1 MADSKINII
10 YQDEQII
17 VINKPSG
24 ISVTA
29 DRSGSVSLKEA
40 LKKQMPLE
48 AAEEIRLIH
57 RLDKDTS
64 GVMILAKSKEAQT
77 LFCGFFEERLVK
89 KTYLALVT
97 GRPTSTLREPQG
109 QMSGTITAN
118 IAPKLKG
125 GQLMCIDNKKGKS
138 AVTDWRVLADF
149 GGVLLLAVNPLTGRT
164 HQIRVHLPSIG
175 LNLVVDPLYGGGE
188 RLFLSDF
195 KYHYKLGKGRIEKP
209 LIDRLTL
216 HAYQLEFAE
225 PPLNTPAVF
234 IAALD
239 KNFAAAIK
247 MLAKYNPKGPA
258 AFLQSDT
265 YQKILTASKL

>member
-24 ISVTA
+24 LSVTA
-29 DRSGSVSLKEA
+29 DRSGSVSLKDV
-40 LKKQMPLE
+40 LKRQLPLE
-48 AAEEIRLIH
+48 TAEEIRLIH

-64 GVMILAKSKEAQT
+64 GVMILAKSKQAQT

-97 GRPTSTLREPQG
+97 GRPASTLREPQG
-109 QMSGTITAN
+109 QTSGTITAN
-118 IAPKLKG
+118 IAPKLKD
-125 GQLMCIDNKKGKS
+125 GQLMCIGNKKGKS

-175 LNLVVDPLYGGGE
+175 LNLAIDPLYGYGRG
-188 RLFLSDF
+188 LFLSDF
-195 KYHYKLGKGRIEKP
+195 KSRYKLGKGRTEKP

-225 PPLNTPAVF
+225 SPLNTPAVF

-247 MLAKYNPKGPA
+247 MLTKYNPKGPA

-265 YQKILTASKL
+265 YQKILTASKI

>member
-1 MADSKINII
+1 MADLNII

-48 AAEEIRLIH
+48 TAEKIRLIH

-64 GVMILAKSKEAQT
+64 GVMILAKSKQAQT

-97 GRPTSTLREPQG
+97 GRPVSTLRDSCG
-109 QMSGTITAN
+109 QTSGTITAN
-118 IAPKLKG
+118 IAPKLRD
-125 GQLMCIDNKKGKS
+125 GQLMCIGNKKGKS

-175 LNLVVDPLYGGGE
+175 LNLVVDPLYGYGRG
-188 RLFLSDF
+188 LFLSDF
-195 KYHYKLGKGRIEKP
+195 KSRYKLGKGRIEKP

-234 IAALD
+234 IAGLD
-239 KNFAAAIK
+239 KNFSAAIK
-247 MLAKYNPKGPA
+247 MLTKYNPKGPT

-265 YQKILTASKL
+265 YQKILTASKI